1 MNKPWL
7 TRYPEG
13 MPSTIDPSK
22 HASLA
27 SMFES
32 VCEAFS
38 SKPAFSCMGKNISYS
53 ELEVLTRQLA
63 SYFQNELKL
72 KKGDRIAIMSPNLLQ
87 YPVAL
92 FAALRSGLTVVN
104 VNPLYTAPELKHQLN
119 DSGAVAIVVVAN
131 FASVLEEVVDQ
142 TNIRHIIV
150 TEIGDMLGSFRSS
163 VTGIVF
169 RISGDV
175 NR

>member
-13 MPSTIDPSK
+13 MPFTIDPSK
-22 HASLA
+22 YSSLA

-32 VCEAFS
+32 VCETFS

-119 DSGAVAIVVVAN
+119 DSGTVAIIVVAN

-142 TNIRHIIV
+142 TNIQHIIV
-150 TEIGDMLGSFRSS
+150 TEIGDMLGSFR
-163 VTGIVF
+163 
-169 RISGDV
+169 
-175 NR
+175 